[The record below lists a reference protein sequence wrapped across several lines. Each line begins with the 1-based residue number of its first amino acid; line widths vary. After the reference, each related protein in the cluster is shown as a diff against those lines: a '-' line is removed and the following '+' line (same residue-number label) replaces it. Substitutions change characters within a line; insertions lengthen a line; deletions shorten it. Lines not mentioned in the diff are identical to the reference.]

1 MCKNRFLGTEKWY
14 NKLYHPLR
22 AFDGMVLEFW
32 GVRIVAVSPSRS
44 SCTTLYKVVL
54 SVALW
59 DVPSHYPQMQPWWY
73 GISEE

>member
-44 SCTTLYKVVL
+44 SCATLYKVVL

-59 DVPSHYPQMQPWWY
+59 DVPSQ
-73 GISEE
+73 

>member
-1 MCKNRFLGTEKWY
+1 
-14 NKLYHPLR
+14 
-22 AFDGMVLEFW
+22 MVLEFW

-59 DVPSHYPQMQPWWY
+59 DVPSQLHHTPTHRSSPNRINALDDDNSMMDCFQKQNTTSSFESY
-73 GISEE
+73 